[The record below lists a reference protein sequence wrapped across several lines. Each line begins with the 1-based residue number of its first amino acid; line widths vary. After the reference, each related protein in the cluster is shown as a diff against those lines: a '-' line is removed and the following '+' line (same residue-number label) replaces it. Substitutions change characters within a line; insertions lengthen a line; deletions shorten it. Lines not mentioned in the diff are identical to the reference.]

1 MTLDEAIRTRILDNK
16 EQKEYDQKEQDWLNN
31 ERC

>member
-1 MTLDEAIRTRILDNK
+1 MTLDKAIRTQMRDNK

-31 ERC
+31 ERV

>member
-1 MTLDEAIRTRILDNK
+1 MILDEAIRTQMRDNK
-16 EQKEYDQKEQDWLNN
+16 EQKDYDQKEQDWLNN

>member
-1 MTLDEAIRTRILDNK
+1 MTLDEAIRTQIRDTK
-16 EQKEYDQKEQDWLNN
+16 EQEEYDQKEQDWLNN